1 MSLRRAT
8 PLPVPDTE
16 DGLPDDETPR
26 TVCGGIGHLPITTAE
41 SALPDLSLVALTS
54 EATPAAVTPPP
65 THADD
70 SAILDAAVAL
80 TPSQERLLM
89 ALATMPGASGADLAA
104 MLGVQRSTVRDGLMK
119 LRRKLAVGANG
130 DLVAVAR
137 TRGLLTARPSV
148 ATVNATTLDDE
159 EGS

>member
-1 MSLRRAT
+1 
-8 PLPVPDTE
+8 
-16 DGLPDDETPR
+16 
-26 TVCGGIGHLPITTAE
+26 
-41 SALPDLSLVALTS
+41 
-54 EATPAAVTPPP
+54 
-65 THADD
+65 
-70 SAILDAAVAL
+70 
-80 TPSQERLLM
+80 M